1 MALFLVFLYLILF
14 SESWLSNDVFIVTRM
29 KEGDQ
34 LRTVLNHPIF
44 HSDPLAAIH
53 QHLLS
58 TQPPDEK
65 QEKRSS
71 KKGKKAKKQKSKA
84 SLGPQSMEMW
94 FNIGASFLVVF
105 MTYVCSCQVWH
116 FPLLKFWMWCPCY
129 VHVMSLGLYFL
140 IHLITGHCK
149 WVFFSQFLGLSWS
162 PLCHFVP
169 KILSQATIAALL
181 ITFSFTYIL
190 CMSVLE
196 MKALFAICAFQN
208 KFWYF

>member
-1 MALFLVFLYLILF
+1 MGLDNVR
-14 SESWLSNDVFIVTRM
+14 SESSKKVGKFEKKLKFYSKVRDTVASLSAKKGINKKKKLRSRQKKLKAYNLSSLSDVLPDLKAEEQPAPVTEFKVNCKSRQKLIM

-84 SLGPQSMEMW
+84 SLGPQSMEM
-94 FNIGASFLVVF
+94 
-105 MTYVCSCQVWH
+105 
-116 FPLLKFWMWCPCY
+116 
-129 VHVMSLGLYFL
+129 
-140 IHLITGHCK
+140 
-149 WVFFSQFLGLSWS
+149 
-162 PLCHFVP
+162 
-169 KILSQATIAALL
+169 
-181 ITFSFTYIL
+181 
-190 CMSVLE
+190 
-196 MKALFAICAFQN
+196 
-208 KFWYF
+208 